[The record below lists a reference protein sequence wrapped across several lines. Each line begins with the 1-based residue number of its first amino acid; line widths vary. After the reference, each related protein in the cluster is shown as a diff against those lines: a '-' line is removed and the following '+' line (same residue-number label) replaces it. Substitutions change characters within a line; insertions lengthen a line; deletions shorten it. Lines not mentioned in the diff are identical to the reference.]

1 MRRAAIIPAADTLGI
16 ITAFQIAAETN
27 YFFFF
32 AAFFAGAFL
41 AAFFAA
47 LAIWCRPSVVALTAR
62 DSHAASRL
70 TSRQWHF
77 GEFQACSQT
86 NFDGW

>member
-1 MRRAAIIPAADTLGI
+1 MNF

-32 AAFFAGAFL
+32 AAAFLAGAFL

-47 LAIWCRPSVVALTAR
+47 LAIGCRPSVVASFGAVVRL
-62 DSHAASRL
+62 DSIV
-70 TSRQWHF
+70 F
-77 GEFQACSQT
+77 FEPQAL
-86 NFDGW
+86 W

>member
-1 MRRAAIIPAADTLGI
+1 VNF
-16 ITAFQIAAETN
+16 ITAFRIAAETN

-32 AAFFAGAFL
+32 AAAFLAGAFL
-41 AAFFAA
+41 AAFLAA
-47 LAIWCRPSVVALTAR
+47 LAIGCRPSVVASSGAR
-62 DSHAASRL
+62 SAPRLDAHLSRR
-70 TSRQWHF
+70 THS